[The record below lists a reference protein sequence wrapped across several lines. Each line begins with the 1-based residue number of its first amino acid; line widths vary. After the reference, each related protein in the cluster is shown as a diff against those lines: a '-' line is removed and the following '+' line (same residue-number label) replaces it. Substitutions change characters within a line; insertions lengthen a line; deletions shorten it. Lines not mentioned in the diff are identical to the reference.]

1 MRENPT
7 WFQTPDLEAKSGA
20 TMRTDFLH
28 FNGAVERDPAIDA
41 WMKAHAGASCANHGQ
56 AFPNRIMEV
65 LPTIVRNC
73 FEPQG
78 RYYRIIAGSP
88 VARGCSRDSRPQA
101 GHSARRCARRR

>member
-1 MRENPT
+1 
-7 WFQTPDLEAKSGA
+7 
-20 TMRTDFLH
+20 MRTDFLH

-73 FEPQG
+73 F
-78 RYYRIIAGSP
+78 
-88 VARGCSRDSRPQA
+88 
-101 GHSARRCARRR
+101 

>member
-1 MRENPT
+1 
-7 WFQTPDLEAKSGA
+7 
-20 TMRTDFLH
+20 MRTDFLH

-73 FEPQG
+73 FEPS
-78 RYYRIIAGSP
+78 RTLLPHYRRESGGTRLF
-88 VARGCSRDSRPQA
+88 AR
-101 GHSARRCARRR
+101 